1 MRDIAKVFQGLL
13 MANCRTVS
21 DNDMF
26 AKLWLHET
34 SRVFL
39 DRLSTREDIEFFKEE
54 ACLIMQAKFK
64 VKQVKKEIVF
74 AKNATPLFSVMMNLD
89 SGNEVIGY
97 DMVEN
102 RPKLLERLE

>member
-39 DRLSTREDIEFFKEE
+39 DRLSTREDIEFFKE
-54 ACLIMQAKFK
+54 
-64 VKQVKKEIVF
+64 
-74 AKNATPLFSVMMNLD
+74 
-89 SGNEVIGY
+89 
-97 DMVEN
+97 
-102 RPKLLERLE
+102 